1 MSDAGAM
8 AGLQGHQ
15 GRGNPEKGSV
25 SSRVQRFEDI
35 VYLILLSWPA
45 LGLGFPPIFSVV
57 FRGKELV
64 LS

>member
-1 MSDAGAM
+1 M
-8 AGLQGHQ
+8 QGPQQ
-15 GRGNPEKGSV
+15 GSRAIREEGNQKRGV